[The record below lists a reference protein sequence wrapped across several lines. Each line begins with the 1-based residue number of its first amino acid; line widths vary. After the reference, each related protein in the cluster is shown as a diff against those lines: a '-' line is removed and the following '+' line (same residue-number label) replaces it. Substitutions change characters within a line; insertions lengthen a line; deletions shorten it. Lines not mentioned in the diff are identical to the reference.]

1 MPQPD
6 IQIFPSP
13 ADLAA
18 AAARTWLA
26 ELAARPTSAPPA
38 SVALSGGRITRT
50 FFQSVVT
57 QARDDRSLFA
67 DVHFFWADERC
78 VPPDDPESNFR
89 LADELLFQPL
99 GIAPECIHRI
109 HGELSPHEGAA
120 AAREDL
126 ERFQE
131 HKGADLPLFD
141 TVFLGMGED
150 GHVASLFP
158 GESEETMSDPA
169 LYRPVV
175 AAKPP
180 PHRITLGY
188 DAILSAQSVTAL
200 VSGSGKESALRD
212 SLSSEGTTPLSRVV
226 QRRTSVRILTDVRL
240 AGD

>member
-26 ELAARPTSAPPA
+26 ELAARPASAPPA

-67 DVHFFWADERC
+67 EVHFFWADERC

-120 AAREDL
+120 AARED
-126 ERFQE
+126 
-131 HKGADLPLFD
+131 HGTNGVVGAHEADASISGHESSCAATLIAISPGSLLPSSAPSNRRPIGATNWLSCAS
-141 TVFLGMGED
+141 
-150 GHVASLFP
+150 VAPRSKMRRR
-158 GESEETMSDPA
+158 S
-169 LYRPVV
+169 V
-175 AAKPP
+175 AIFVLLP
-180 PHRITLGY
+180 ITP
-188 DAILSAQSVTAL
+188 T
-200 VSGSGKESALRD
+200 
-212 SLSSEGTTPLSRVV
+212 
-226 QRRTSVRILTDVRL
+226 
-240 AGD
+240 